1 MAKIIWSEEAMRV
14 YLEHVEYARLEYG
27 NSTAK
32 RWHNERKQIEWRI
45 ERYPT
50 SYPQEALLRNLSK
63 TYRSCHI
70 IRRRFK
76 IIFSFDEVNDVVYV
90 VDIWDTRMTPKTL
103 VQGIT

>member
-1 MAKIIWSEEAMRV
+1 MAKIIWSKEAMRV

-50 SYPQEALLRNLSK
+50 SYPQEALLCNLSK

-70 IRRRFK
+70 MRRSFCKRIRLMFTSAVSTFQRC
-76 IIFSFDEVNDVVYV
+76 D
-90 VDIWDTRMTPKTL
+90 
-103 VQGIT
+103 